1 MVYCCNTATHLT
13 CINPH
18 EGFSDAYR
26 DLVCNGGIPDK
37 NFIERLQVNH
47 VSAVSSTM
55 REDMIGE
62 MKEYPLA
69 DAPLWLD
76 KKADIS
82 NISIPVYC
90 VASYSNTL
98 HTMGTFRQ
106 WRKIRTQ
113 DKWLRI
119 HNTQE

>member
-1 MVYCCNTATHLT
+1 M
-13 CINPH
+13 
-18 EGFSDAYR
+18 
-26 DLVCNGGIPDK
+26 
-37 NFIERLQVNH
+37 
-47 VSAVSSTM
+47 SAVSSTM
-55 REDMIGE
+55 REDIMIGE